1 MKAVNLLPS
10 DHRGAAKA
18 SKASPA
24 AAASSPGGSSFGAYA
39 VLGALALVVVMVAAY
54 TLVGNSVKDRTAELA
69 RVQADSQ
76 AARSQADAL
85 KPYHD
90 FQQMAEQRV
99 ATVTQLA
106 QSRFDWERSLR
117 DVSRALPGD
126 VRLKSLKGSVSEG
139 AGSGGSALRG
149 QVSAPAI
156 ELSGCTKSQSG
167 VARLMGRL
175 RAVRGVTR
183 VSLAKSD
190 KGEGDAG
197 GTAAT
202 TAVGQGPLCGKG
214 SPPAF
219 ELVMFFERSLVA
231 PPSATLPAPNAAAGT
246 PAPNAAAGTPAQP
259 ATGQAQSAQPST
271 SGQTQGVSAP

>member
-24 AAASSPGGSSFGAYA
+24 AAVSSPGGSSFGAYA

-54 TLVGNSVKDRTAELA
+54 TLAGNSVKDRTAELA

-85 KPYHD
+85 KPYYD

-99 ATVTQLA
+99 STVTQLA

-139 AGSGGSALRG
+139 VGSGGSQLR
-149 QVSAPAI
+149 SAVASPAI
-156 ELSGCTKSQSG
+156 ELTGCTQTQSG

-175 RAVRGVTR
+175 RAIRGVTR
-183 VSLAKSD
+183 VSLSKSD
-190 KGEGDAG
+190 KGSST
-197 GTAAT
+197 GTAPASS
-202 TAVGQGPLCGKG
+202 APGQGPLCGAGK
-214 SPPAF
+214 PPAF
-219 ELVMFFERSLVA
+219 ELVMFFERSVVA
-231 PPSATLPAPNAAAGT
+231 APSASTPGTT
-246 PAPNAAAGTPAQP
+246 PAPNAAATTPAQP
-259 ATGQAQSAQPST
+259 SNGQSAQPST